1 MLWLCSGKGRGG
13 TVRERRGGGRR
24 MRRRRRQQREQEVK
38 QDGRSWEGKR
48 MVTVH
53 KGRSDKEEYK
63 EERCEGC
70 TGLNDATQ

>member
-1 MLWLCSGKGRGG
+1 
-13 TVRERRGGGRR
+13 